1 MNFAVSLPA
10 VLYLLAGSFRLPD
23 EVCFS
28 RRSRVSLFQFD
39 KLTVLQVSC
48 GRIEN
53 PAVSVFLT
61 VPRSLWDLAGSAW
74 LTRCKLLDATIAVKQ
89 LSIDPPSIL

>member
-1 MNFAVSLPA
+1 
-10 VLYLLAGSFRLPD
+10 
-23 EVCFS
+23 
-28 RRSRVSLFQFD
+28 LFQFD

-53 PAVSVFLT
+53 PAASVFLT

-74 LTRCKLLDATIAVKQ
+74 LGAAMYFLVL
-89 LSIDPPSIL
+89 